1 MYMSKFIAA
10 IRGLRKWS
18 ILVITLTVT
27 SGLLAFHLLT
37 GAQFID
43 LNKAI
48 ILGFMASNAVD
59 FAKKHIMSKDDPKEP
74 PKED

>member
-1 MYMSKFIAA
+1 MDKFITA

-18 ILVITLTVT
+18 ILVITLLVT
-27 SGLLAFHLLT
+27 SILLTFQLLT
-37 GAQFID
+37 GAQFIE

-48 ILGFMASNAVD
+48 IIGFMASNAVD
-59 FAKKHIMSKDDPKEP
+59 FAKKHIMSKEDPKDP